1 MGVECGSSGVRSWNR
16 KEIPSV
22 VIVHC
27 ALHCAT
33 GEIPH
38 IERAQAII
46 APHGIYGTNM
56 PISPFQSGKKQF
68 HGLTGTRLPR
78 IFADIITSHI
88 IYFAPKISANKIC
101 ENEVFSVI
109 SHRIRRSAH
118 FFMPAHIGSSKA
130 NKRQIIEYQ
139 VLKTRE
145 KLIEI
150 ARQLFAHKGI
160 ENTTMNDIASASD
173 KGRRTIYTYFRSKR
187 DIYNAVVKTESDKII
202 DKLSAIVALPI
213 DPEQKLMDFI
223 FARFEA
229 IKESV
234 TRNGTLRAGFFRDV
248 RKVDRARR
256 SNTSSEANML
266 RQILLEGVNQGV
278 FHIRHVEQTAM
289 VMLLSLQ
296 GLDVPYIR
304 DNFSELGIEKL
315 KLREY
320 IDDFIM
326 NGIRNK
332 SK

>member
-1 MGVECGSSGVRSWNR
+1 M
-16 KEIPSV
+16 
-22 VIVHC
+22 
-27 ALHCAT
+27 
-33 GEIPH
+33 
-38 IERAQAII
+38 
-46 APHGIYGTNM
+46 
-56 PISPFQSGKKQF
+56 
-68 HGLTGTRLPR
+68 
-78 IFADIITSHI
+78 
-88 IYFAPKISANKIC
+88 
-101 ENEVFSVI
+101 
-109 SHRIRRSAH
+109 
-118 FFMPAHIGSSKA
+118 
-130 NKRQIIEYQ
+130 
-139 VLKTRE
+139 LKTRD

-202 DKLSAIVALPI
+202 DKLSAIVAQPV
-213 DPEQKLMDFI
+213 DPQQKLMDFI

-234 TRNGTLRAGFFRDV
+234 SRNGTLKAGFFRDV

-256 SNTSSEANML
+256 SNTTSEANML
-266 RQILLEGVNQGV
+266 KQILLEGVNQGV

-320 IDDFIM
+320 IEDFIM
-326 NGIRNK
+326 NGIKNK
-332 SK
+332 

>member
-1 MGVECGSSGVRSWNR
+1 M
-16 KEIPSV
+16 
-22 VIVHC
+22 
-27 ALHCAT
+27 
-33 GEIPH
+33 
-38 IERAQAII
+38 
-46 APHGIYGTNM
+46 
-56 PISPFQSGKKQF
+56 
-68 HGLTGTRLPR
+68 
-78 IFADIITSHI
+78 
-88 IYFAPKISANKIC
+88 
-101 ENEVFSVI
+101 
-109 SHRIRRSAH
+109 
-118 FFMPAHIGSSKA
+118 
-130 NKRQIIEYQ
+130 
-139 VLKTRE
+139 LKTRD

-202 DKLSAIVALPI
+202 DKLSAIVAQPV
-213 DPEQKLMDFI
+213 DPQQKLMDFI

-234 TRNGTLRAGFFRDV
+234 SRNGTLKAGFFRDV

-256 SNTSSEANML
+256 SNTTSEANML
-266 RQILLEGVNQGV
+266 KQILLEGVNQGV

-304 DNFSELGIEKL
+304 DNFSELGIEKM

-320 IDDFIM
+320 IEAFIM
-326 NGIRNK
+326 NGIKNK
-332 SK
+332 

>member
-1 MGVECGSSGVRSWNR
+1 M
-16 KEIPSV
+16 
-22 VIVHC
+22 
-27 ALHCAT
+27 
-33 GEIPH
+33 
-38 IERAQAII
+38 
-46 APHGIYGTNM
+46 
-56 PISPFQSGKKQF
+56 
-68 HGLTGTRLPR
+68 
-78 IFADIITSHI
+78 
-88 IYFAPKISANKIC
+88 
-101 ENEVFSVI
+101 
-109 SHRIRRSAH
+109 
-118 FFMPAHIGSSKA
+118 
-130 NKRQIIEYQ
+130 
-139 VLKTRE
+139 LKTRD

-202 DKLSAIVALPI
+202 DKLSAIVAQPVDLQ
-213 DPEQKLMDFI
+213 QKLMDFI

-234 TRNGTLRAGFFRDV
+234 SRNGTLKAGFFRDV

-256 SNTSSEANML
+256 SNTTSEANML
-266 RQILLEGVNQGV
+266 KQILLEGVNQGV

-320 IDDFIM
+320 IEAFIM
-326 NGIRNK
+326 NGIKNK
-332 SK
+332 

>member
-1 MGVECGSSGVRSWNR
+1 M
-16 KEIPSV
+16 
-22 VIVHC
+22 
-27 ALHCAT
+27 
-33 GEIPH
+33 
-38 IERAQAII
+38 
-46 APHGIYGTNM
+46 
-56 PISPFQSGKKQF
+56 
-68 HGLTGTRLPR
+68 
-78 IFADIITSHI
+78 
-88 IYFAPKISANKIC
+88 
-101 ENEVFSVI
+101 
-109 SHRIRRSAH
+109 
-118 FFMPAHIGSSKA
+118 
-130 NKRQIIEYQ
+130 
-139 VLKTRE
+139 LKTRD

-202 DKLSAIVALPI
+202 DKLSAIVAQPV
-213 DPEQKLMDFI
+213 DPQQKLMDFI

-234 TRNGTLRAGFFRDV
+234 SRNGTLKAGFFRDV

-256 SNTSSEANML
+256 SNTTSEANML
-266 RQILLEGVNQGV
+266 KQILLEGVNQGV

-304 DNFSELGIEKL
+304 DKFSELGIEKL

-320 IDDFIM
+320 IEAFIM
-326 NGIRNK
+326 NGIKNK
-332 SK
+332 

>member
-1 MGVECGSSGVRSWNR
+1 
-16 KEIPSV
+16 
-22 VIVHC
+22 
-27 ALHCAT
+27 
-33 GEIPH
+33 
-38 IERAQAII
+38 
-46 APHGIYGTNM
+46 
-56 PISPFQSGKKQF
+56 
-68 HGLTGTRLPR
+68 
-78 IFADIITSHI
+78 
-88 IYFAPKISANKIC
+88 
-101 ENEVFSVI
+101 
-109 SHRIRRSAH
+109 
-118 FFMPAHIGSSKA
+118 
-130 NKRQIIEYQ
+130 
-139 VLKTRE
+139 
-145 KLIEI
+145 
-150 ARQLFAHKGI
+150 
-160 ENTTMNDIASASD
+160 MNDIATASD

-234 TRNGTLRAGFFRDV
+234 SRNGTLRAGFFRDV

-256 SNTSSEANML
+256 TNTSSEANML

-320 IDDFIM
+320 LDEFIM

-332 SK
+332 SKL

>member
-1 MGVECGSSGVRSWNR
+1 M
-16 KEIPSV
+16 
-22 VIVHC
+22 
-27 ALHCAT
+27 
-33 GEIPH
+33 
-38 IERAQAII
+38 
-46 APHGIYGTNM
+46 
-56 PISPFQSGKKQF
+56 
-68 HGLTGTRLPR
+68 
-78 IFADIITSHI
+78 
-88 IYFAPKISANKIC
+88 
-101 ENEVFSVI
+101 
-109 SHRIRRSAH
+109 
-118 FFMPAHIGSSKA
+118 
-130 NKRQIIEYQ
+130 
-139 VLKTRE
+139 LKTRD

-202 DKLSAIVALPI
+202 DKLSAIVALPV
-213 DPEQKLMDFI
+213 DPQQKLMDFI

-234 TRNGTLRAGFFRDV
+234 SRNGTLKAGFFRDV

-256 SNTSSEANML
+256 SNTTSEANML
-266 RQILLEGVNQGV
+266 KQILLEGVNQGV

-320 IDDFIM
+320 IEAFIM
-326 NGIRNK
+326 NGIKNK
-332 SK
+332 